1 MRFVAELL
9 FDLLDPTIVGDV
21 ARGSLQL
28 DTLELLL
35 QLVCLPKELG
45 SNSLRLESKPKHNS
59 VSESLLQK
67 QLHIFGHLHCMTNAS
82 GCNVQ
87 ARNQNTTTA
96 LQESVPNQCRLPPL
110 PRNLCTDSGRSL
122 VKQLRCLGFGLA
134 RCTFARC
141 NRCLGRGVLTT
152 VGLQST

>member
-1 MRFVAELL
+1 MRFMAELL
-9 FDLLDPTIVGDV
+9 FDLSDPTIVGDV

-96 LQESVPNQCRLPPL
+96 LQESVPNQ
-110 PRNLCTDSGRSL
+110 
-122 VKQLRCLGFGLA
+122 QLRCLGFGLA